1 VGTWLEIWFSAFVS
15 ILALGVVLLAAK
27 CALEKRFDRWFAA
40 GLAVLGVICVAS
52 SLLARTAVWDRF
64 ATALLG

>member
-1 VGTWLEIWFSAFVS
+1 
-15 ILALGVVLLAAK
+15 VVLLAAK

-40 GLAVLGVICVAS
+40 GLAVLAAICVAS
-52 SLLARTAVWDRF
+52 SLLARTAAWDRF

>member
-1 VGTWLEIWFSAFVS
+1 MWLEIWFSAFVS
-15 ILALGVVLLAAK
+15 ILALGAVLLAVK

-40 GLAVLGVICVAS
+40 GLAVLAVICVAS
-52 SLLARTAVWDRF
+52 SLLARTAAWDRF